1 MPLAHTPV
9 RSGTTE
15 VCIAVVDGP
24 VDLTHPSLAG
34 SAVEAVGDDALRLG
48 TNDPAAAHG
57 TAVASIIF
65 GQAGTA
71 VEGVA
76 PGSRGLVI
84 PVFATSADGVLQ
96 PAEQS
101 TLARAIDIVVE
112 RGADVIN
119 ISAGQ
124 LEPSG
129 AAEPALAEAA
139 RHARE
144 SGVIVVAAA
153 GNEGCDCLHVPA
165 ALPDVIAVGALD
177 HAGVPLDI
185 SNWGQGYLGHAVM
198 APGQDIPVATP
209 DGGVATRSGTSYA
222 AAIVSGTAALLL
234 SEFRRRAIPADT
246 EWVRAALLGAGE
258 SRAQPSDGDPRR
270 WIGSRLALDAITS
283 RTATERNPAMSDSTV
298 VAGSATEAMDQPPA
312 SPLTAAP
319 SVPPARSIIPA
330 GAADAVA
337 GGCACGSNPPLIAY
351 VMGELAHD
359 FVSESR
365 RDAYT
370 QHFSTN
376 VHDANAVI
384 GLVERDLSAAAGITW
399 TLNLDLTPI
408 YAIQPAG
415 PFASDTYRRLVE
427 FFKEQV
433 AGRAERVCIPGY
445 VTGSTALMSGLTVP
459 VLVPELRGMYSWTTA
474 ALVQAVLGEAPT
486 AAAERRAH
494 EARRQDLHN
503 FLERIYFELRN
514 PGLSSQ
520 ERALNYAATN
530 AFQADQVFRSAM
542 ASDMKL
548 DTIDVERS
556 PIGRPGSDC
565 WDVKLTFFHPAHR
578 LDQARQVYRFTVDV
592 SDVVPVTIGRIRS
605 WQVY

>member
-1 MPLAHTPV
+1 MANTLV

-15 VCIAVVDGP
+15 VCVAVLDGP
-24 VDLTHPSLAG
+24 VDLTHPCLAG
-34 SAVEAVGDDALRLG
+34 SAIETVGDDTLRPG
-48 TNDPAAAHG
+48 TYDPAAAHG

-65 GQAGTA
+65 GQPGT
-71 VEGVA
+71 VVKGVA

-84 PVFATSADGVLQ
+84 PVFATGPDGVLQ

-101 TLARAIDIVVE
+101 ALARAIDIAVE

-129 AAEPALAEAA
+129 VAEPALAEAA

-153 GNEGCDCLHVPA
+153 GNDGCDCLHVPA

-177 HAGVPLDI
+177 RAGVPLDI

-198 APGQDIPVATP
+198 APGQDIPVAMP
-209 DGGVATRSGTSYA
+209 EGGVATRSGTSYA

-234 SEFRRRAIPADT
+234 SEFRTRAIPADA
-246 EWVRAALLGAGE
+246 EWVRAALLDAGE
-258 SRAQPSDGDPRR
+258 PRAEPSNGDPHH
-270 WIGSRLALDAITS
+270 WIGSRLAVDAIPS
-283 RTATERNPAMSDSTV
+283 RTVTERNLPMSDSTV
-298 VAGSATEAMDQPPA
+298 VAGSVTEAVDQA
-312 SPLTAAP
+312 SAAPSTAAP
-319 SVPPARSIIPA
+319 SAPPVRGIALA
-330 GAADAVA
+330 GATDAGA
-337 GGCACGSNPPLIAY
+337 CGCACGSNPPQIAY
-351 VMGELAHD
+351 VLSELGQD

-370 QHFSTN
+370 QHFNTN
-376 VHDANAVI
+376 VHDANALI
-384 GLVERDLSAAAGITW
+384 ALVDRDLSAAAGITW
-399 TLNLDLTPI
+399 TLNLELTPI

-415 PFASDTYRRLVE
+415 PFASDAYRRVVE

-433 AGRAERVCIPGY
+433 AGRAERVCVPGY
-445 VTGSTALMSGLTVP
+445 VTGSTVLMSGLTVP

-474 ALVQAVLGEAPT
+474 ALVQSVLGEAPT
-486 AAAERRAH
+486 TAAERRAY
-494 EARRQDLHN
+494 EARRQDLQN
-503 FLERIYFELRN
+503 FLDRVYFELRN
-514 PGLSSQ
+514 LGLSSQ

-530 AFQADQVFRSAM
+530 AFQTDQVFRSAM
-542 ASDMKL
+542 ASDLKL
-548 DTIDVERS
+548 DTIEVERS
-556 PIGRPGSDC
+556 PIGRPGTDC